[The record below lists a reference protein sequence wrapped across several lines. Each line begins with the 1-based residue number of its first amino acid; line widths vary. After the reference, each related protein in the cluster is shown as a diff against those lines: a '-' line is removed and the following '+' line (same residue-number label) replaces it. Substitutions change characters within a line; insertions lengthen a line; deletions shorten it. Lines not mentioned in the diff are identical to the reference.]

1 MEKSI
6 VKVEHMSHRYSV
18 QWAVRDI
25 SFEIPQ
31 RGIYGLLGSNGAGK
45 STIMNIMCGVIKQ
58 TEGNVYINGKD
69 TRLDPIGAKLHIG
82 FLPQKPPLYGD
93 LTVEE
98 YLSHTADI
106 RWVPEQ
112 NIKAAIDEVLD
123 LCAISHFR
131 KRLIKNLSGGYQ
143 QRVGIA
149 QAIIHKPDL
158 VVFDEPTNGLDPN
171 QIVEIRHLIRDIAEE
186 RTVLLSTHIL
196 REVQA
201 VCDNILM
208 IEQGKLVFMGTVD
221 EFDNYI
227 VPNTIYLTMK
237 NAPAIEILKGI
248 GGLTNVEKLENGS
261 FRAHFSDSQEAM
273 EQIVELCAANQW
285 HLTEMRLEKSSLD
298 TIFAELSKKARR

>member
-1 MEKSI
+1 MYRI
-6 VKVEHMSHRYSV
+6 VIVCNGRCGTSV
-18 QWAVRDI
+18 SR
-25 SFEIPQ
+25 S

-45 STIMNIMCGVIKQ
+45 STVMNIICGVIKQ
-58 TEGNVYINGKD
+58 TEGCVFIDGKD

-112 NIKAAIDEVLD
+112 DIKTAVNEVLD

-237 NAPAIEILKGI
+237 NAPAIEVLKGI
-248 GGLTNVEKLENGS
+248 TGLTSVEKLENGA
-261 FRAHFSDSQEAM
+261 FRAHFSYSQEAM
-273 EQIVELCAANQW
+273 EQIVEQSAANQW